1 MLFKVK
7 SNKAILLI
15 SSEVYPRLGGR
26 QKKEE
31 KRKKKNGLL
40 GQTFLP
46 LTTTTV
52 FLSSDGWNS
61 SGWKEKV
68 NKRKNCNSWACAS
81 LQYLKKRICATAW
94 QAAIFTVSCLVFC
107 PTRRTKRSVCC
118 CPACVLQILW
128 GEGMQACMQE
138 TLSSLRLPLLNDSPI
153 IVQRVYTKGSEKT
166 DYAEFQLQLERTI
179 CFTCTRKKKKKPIY
193 SLKLNLK

>member
-52 FLSSDGWNS
+52 FLSSDG
-61 SGWKEKV
+61 
-68 NKRKNCNSWACAS
+68 
-81 LQYLKKRICATAW
+81 
-94 QAAIFTVSCLVFC
+94 
-107 PTRRTKRSVCC
+107 
-118 CPACVLQILW
+118 
-128 GEGMQACMQE
+128 
-138 TLSSLRLPLLNDSPI
+138 
-153 IVQRVYTKGSEKT
+153 
-166 DYAEFQLQLERTI
+166 
-179 CFTCTRKKKKKPIY
+179 
-193 SLKLNLK
+193 

>member
-46 LTTTTV
+46 LTTTSV
-52 FLSSDGWNS
+52 FLSSDG
-61 SGWKEKV
+61 
-68 NKRKNCNSWACAS
+68 
-81 LQYLKKRICATAW
+81 
-94 QAAIFTVSCLVFC
+94 
-107 PTRRTKRSVCC
+107 
-118 CPACVLQILW
+118 
-128 GEGMQACMQE
+128 
-138 TLSSLRLPLLNDSPI
+138 
-153 IVQRVYTKGSEKT
+153 
-166 DYAEFQLQLERTI
+166 
-179 CFTCTRKKKKKPIY
+179 
-193 SLKLNLK
+193 